1 VPRKHVV
8 PVGSNGL
15 TLSLMFSMGM
25 NDPRIRQLHDTFLR
39 LEPDE
44 QQAIEGIVMALVHHP
59 RFNQHPFGPVRAFEL
74 VGALGEFLAS
84 NPKPAKEAKNDI

>member
-1 VPRKHVV
+1 MPSKKFK

-15 TLSLMFSMGM
+15 TLSLIFSKGM
-25 NDPRIRQLHDTFLR
+25 NDPRIRQLHNVFLT

-59 RFNQHPFGPVRAFEL
+59 RFKQHPFGPVRAFEL

-84 NPKPAKEAKNDI
+84 KPKPKKEADNDI